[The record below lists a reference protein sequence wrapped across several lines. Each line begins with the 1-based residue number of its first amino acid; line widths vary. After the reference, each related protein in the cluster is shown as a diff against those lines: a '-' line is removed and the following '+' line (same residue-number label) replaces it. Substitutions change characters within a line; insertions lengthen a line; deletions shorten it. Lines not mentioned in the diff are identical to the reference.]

1 MSRGKTEKRM
11 KTKRFTDEQ
20 KILILKELD
29 AGIAV
34 KDLCRKHGVSDATI
48 YNWKRKLG
56 GLEVHNTKRLKA
68 LEDENR
74 KLKRLVAEQQLDLIV
89 LKDIVSGKI

>member
-56 GLEVHNTKRLKA
+56 GLEVHDAKRLKA
-68 LEDENR
+68 LEDENW
-74 KLKRLVAEQQLDLIV
+74 KLKCLVVEQQLDFIV
-89 LKDIVSGKI
+89 LKDIVLGKI

>member
-1 MSRGKTEKRM
+1 M

-20 KILILKELD
+20 KIGILKELD
-29 AGIAV
+29 AGISV

-48 YNWKRKLG
+48 YYWKRRLG
-56 GLEVHNTKRLKA
+56 GMDVKDTKRMRQ
-68 LEDENR
+68 LESENQ
-74 KLKRLVAEQQLDLIV
+74 KLKRLVADQALDLCV